1 MADLDLRDRFL
12 NTLKGKAVDKV
23 PALSVTQTGTVELMK
38 KSGAAWPEAHF
49 DAEKMADLALSAHTF
64 AGLEA
69 VRYPFCLTVLSEAL
83 SCKINPGR
91 LDIQPSPGSNPFAE
105 KPETLE
111 LPSDFAERGRIPLIA
126 NVTSILRKKAGEE
139 VPLIAGMEGP
149 ASLASRLV
157 GTYNFLTWTLRKPE
171 TLKEFIK
178 VTGAVCSRYTEV
190 LYEAGA
196 DAVCIVDGIAG
207 PDTLDPKDFE
217 IFMRP
222 EYEKLCRAGK
232 GIKLIHI
239 CGNST
244 PILKS
249 ISECGFQGISIEEKV
264 TDLRAA
270 KKLVGSKTKLI
281 GNLASSGVMLNGTC
295 EEIKKEATKC
305 LEEGIDILAPGCGIA
320 PKTPIKNIK
329 ALVEARDEYYIKLE
343 RYGCSRYIA
352 DI

>member
-1 MADLDLRDRFL
+1 MADPDLRDRFL
-12 NTLKGKAVDKV
+12 NTLKGKDVDKV

-38 KSGAAWPEAHF
+38 ESGAAWPEAHF
-49 DAEKMADLALSAHTF
+49 DAEKMAALALSAHTF
-64 AGLEA
+64 TGLEA
-69 VRYPFCLTVLSEAL
+69 VRYPFCLTVLSEAMG
-83 SCKINPGR
+83 CRINQGR
-91 LDIQPSPGSNPFAE
+91 YDIQPSPGSHPFAKEPE
-105 KPETLE
+105 KLE
-111 LPSDFAERGRIPLIA
+111 LHPDLTERGRIPLIFD
-126 NVTSILRKKAGEE
+126 VTSILRKKVGEE

-149 ASLASRLV
+149 ASLASRLI

-171 TLKEFIK
+171 TLKECLE
-178 VTGAVCSRYTEV
+178 VTGAACSRYTEM

-207 PDTLDPKDFE
+207 PDMLDPKDFE

-222 EYEKLCRAGK
+222 EYEKFCRAGK

-270 KKLVGSKTKLI
+270 KKLVGGKTSLI
-281 GNLASSGVMLNGTC
+281 GNLSSSGIMLNGTC
-295 EEIKKEATKC
+295 EEIKTEAKKC

-320 PKTPIKNIK
+320 PKTPTKNIR
-329 ALVEARDEYYIKLE
+329 ALIEARDEYYIKLE
-343 RYGCSRYIA
+343 KYGCSRYIA
-352 DI
+352 DV